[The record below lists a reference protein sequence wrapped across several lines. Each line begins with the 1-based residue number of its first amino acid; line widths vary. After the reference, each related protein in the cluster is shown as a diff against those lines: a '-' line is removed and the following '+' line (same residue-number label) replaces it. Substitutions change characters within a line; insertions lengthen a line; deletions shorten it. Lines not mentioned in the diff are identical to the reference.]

1 MGDFSDRLQ
10 RMSTHPHRGFTIFL
24 TGLAAAGKTTIANR
38 LQQLLTGEYAR
49 SVTVLDGDVVRE
61 MLSSGLTFSRAD
73 RELNIRRIGYVAG
86 EVARHGGICVA
97 AAIAP
102 FRGARADARARASR
116 FGGFYEIHVATPLAE
131 CERRDPKGLYRQARL
146 GEVRNLPGIDALY
159 EAPEQPELR
168 VDTRLLSVE
177 EETRQV
183 LQLAQRDGLL

>member
-1 MGDFSDRLQ
+1 MNN
-10 RMSTHPHRGFTIFL
+10 HPHRGFTIFL

-38 LQQLLTGEYAR
+38 LQQLLVGEYGR

-86 EVARHGGICVA
+86 EVSRHGGICIV

-102 FRGARADARARASR
+102 FRGARADAQKRVRQ
-116 FGGFYEIHVATPLAE
+116 FGNFYEIHVATPLAE

-146 GEVRNLPGIDALY
+146 GEVRNLPGIDAPY
-159 EAPEQPELR
+159 EAPEQPALR
-168 VDTRLLSVE
+168 IDTRLLSVE
-177 EETRQV
+177 EETQQI
-183 LQLAQRDGLL
+183 LQLAVSDGLLAERPVEIEA